1 MAERDI
7 PDGWSSARRTQSDEM
22 ARLFNTE
29 QSANHEYGVPATGS
43 SSRSVSSKNKS
54 NSKKSTLK
62 SHSKEIL
69 PAKNSSRKLPRFLTS
84 WVLWAFLLAFV
95 PGTIGFM
102 AMAILFKLPTA
113 PNCPSIFWPLASAS
127 VRIHCAQV
135 AASKETV
142 KDLLQAID
150 LVKKLPQT
158 HPLRS
163 EIDRNIEDW
172 SRSVLELADDSF
184 QAGRLE
190 EAIEIA
196 RKLPDDVSAF
206 KLVEDQIDSW
216 KLTWAKGEDIY
227 KEAED
232 ELREQRWQ
240 SAFMRSAKLLRLNN
254 RFWASTKY
262 EELNNVIVGARED
275 GEKLAKAEDLSKSK
289 NVDKILQGIKL
300 AQSIG
305 KNSYIYQKAQEAIPD
320 FGLRMLELAENK
332 LEQRDADEAI
342 YIAQR
347 IPPISS
353 IEPETTDFI
362 ALAEAQR
369 NAWTGTISGLEAAIA
384 SAQQIDSNRPIYLKA
399 QKLIGTWQLEIEDV
413 SRLERARTLASQ
425 GSIGDLSA
433 AIAEAKMIPKN
444 NPRAKEARKEINTW
458 ASQVQTIEDRP
469 YLERAEELAL
479 YGDTSSLKA
488 AIAEASRIRSGRSLY
503 REARKKIAG
512 WSRKVQRIED
522 QPLLDQA
529 RSLANSGDLRA
540 AISTAK
546 QISSGRVLSRQAQRD
561 INEWQAE
568 VSATTNWRKA
578 REVALRGTPN
588 ALSQAIRL
596 ARRVPRGTALRS
608 DARIAMDQ
616 WSQQLL
622 DIARNQS
629 QSDII
634 RAIETAKL
642 VPRGTQAYSAAQ
654 QQIGNW
660 RDYLN
665 PPEPEPIPE
674 PEPEPEP
681 QTVEPS
687 APQPL
692 PITGNTL

>member
-43 SSRSVSSKNKS
+43 SSKSVSSQNKS
-54 NSKKSTLK
+54 NSKNSALK
-62 SHSKEIL
+62 SHSKENL
-69 PAKNSSRKLPRFLTS
+69 PVKASPKKLPRWLTS

-102 AMAILFKLPTA
+102 AMAILLKLPTA

-127 VRIHCAQV
+127 VRMHCAQV
-135 AASKETV
+135 AASKDTV
-142 KDLLQAID
+142 KDLLQAVD
-150 LVKKLPQT
+150 LVKNLPPN

-172 SRSVLELADDSF
+172 SRGVLQLADQSF

-196 RKLPDDVSAF
+196 SKLPEDVSAS
-206 KLVEDQIDSW
+206 KLVDSQVDSW
-216 KLTWAKGEDIY
+216 KLTWTKGEDIY
-227 KEAED
+227 KQAEG
-232 ELREQRWQ
+232 EMREQRWQ

-254 RFWASTKY
+254 KFWASTKY
-262 EELNNVIVGARED
+262 EELNNLILGAKED
-275 GEKLAKAEDLSKSK
+275 GQKLAKAESLSKSK
-289 NVDKILQGIKL
+289 NVDKILEGIKL

-305 KNSYIYQKAQEAIPD
+305 KNSYVYQKAQEAIPD
-320 FGLRMLELAENK
+320 FGLRMLELAEKK
-332 LEQRDADEAI
+332 LEQRDPDEAI

-362 ALAEAQR
+362 SLAEAQR

-384 SAQQIDSNRPIYLKA
+384 SAEQIDSDRAIYQKA
-399 QKLIGTWQLEIEDV
+399 QKLIAGWQLEIEDV

-425 GSIGDLSA
+425 GSIGDLTA

-444 NPRAKEARKEINTW
+444 NPRAKEARKEINNW
-458 ASQVQTIEDRP
+458 ASQVQKIEDRP

-479 YGDTSSLKA
+479 YGDSSSLKS
-488 AIAEASRIRSGRSLY
+488 AIAEASRIRRGRSLY
-503 REARKKIAG
+503 REARKKIAA
-512 WSRKVQRIED
+512 WSRKLQRIED
-522 QPLLDQA
+522 QPYLDQA
-529 RSLANSGDLRA
+529 RSLANSGDLSS

-546 QISSGRVLSRQAQRD
+546 QIRSGRVLSRQAQRD

-568 VSATTNWRKA
+568 VSATNNWRKA
-578 REVALRGTPN
+578 REVALSGTPK

-616 WSQQLL
+616 WSQQLF
-622 DIARNQS
+622 DIARTQS
-629 QSDII
+629 QSDIV

-642 VPRGTQAYSAAQ
+642 VPRGTQAYSSAQ
-654 QQIGNW
+654 QQIGTW

-674 PEPEPEP
+674 PEPEP
-681 QTVEPS
+681 QIVEPS
-687 APQPL
+687 APQSL

>member
-29 QSANHEYGVPATGS
+29 QSANHEYGVPVTGS
-43 SSRSVSSKNKS
+43 SSKSVSSKNKS
-54 NSKKSTLK
+54 NSKKN
-62 SHSKEIL
+62 L
-69 PAKNSSRKLPRFLTS
+69 PAKASSGKLPRWLTS

-127 VRIHCAQV
+127 VRIHCAQL

-163 EIDRNIEDW
+163 EIDRNVEDW
-172 SRSVLELADDSF
+172 SRTVLQLADESF

-196 RKLPDDVSAF
+196 RKLPEDVSVY

-216 KLTWAKGEDIY
+216 KLTWAKATDIY
-227 KEAED
+227 KEAEG

-262 EELNNVIVGARED
+262 EELNNLIITARED
-275 GEKLAKAEDLSKSK
+275 GEKLAQAEDLSKSR

-300 AQSIG
+300 ARSIG
-305 KNSYIYQKAQEAIPD
+305 KNSYVYQKAQEAIPD
-320 FGLRMLELAENK
+320 FGLKMLELAENK

-369 NAWTGTISGLEAAIA
+369 NAWTGTISGLEAAVA
-384 SAQQIDSNRPIYLKA
+384 SAQQIDSNRPIYQKA
-399 QKLIGTWQLEIEDV
+399 QKLIASWQLEIEDV

-433 AIAEAKMIPKN
+433 AIAEAKMIPSN
-444 NPRAKEARKEINTW
+444 NPRGREARKEINNW

-479 YGDTSSLKA
+479 YGDTSSLKG
-488 AIAEASRIRSGRSLY
+488 AIAEANRISRGRSLY
-503 REARKKIAG
+503 REAQKKIAA
-512 WSRKVQRIED
+512 WNSKVQRIED
-522 QPLLDQA
+522 QPYLDQA
-529 RSLANSGDLRA
+529 RSLANSGDLVA

-546 QISSGRVLSRQAQRD
+546 QIQSGRVLSQQAQRD

-568 VSATTNWRKA
+568 VSATNNWRRA
-578 REVALRGTPN
+578 REVALGGTPN
-588 ALSQAIRL
+588 ALSQAINL
-596 ARRVPRGTALRS
+596 ARRVPRGTVLRS

-616 WSQQLL
+616 WSQQLF

-629 QSDII
+629 QSDIV

-642 VPRGTQAYSAAQ
+642 VPKGTQAYSSAQ
-654 QQIGNW
+654 QQIGTW

-674 PEPEPEP
+674 PEPEP

-687 APQPL
+687 APEPL

>member
-29 QSANHEYGVPATGS
+29 QSANHEYGVPVTGS
-43 SSRSVSSKNKS
+43 SSKSVSSKNKS
-54 NSKKSTLK
+54 NSKKN
-62 SHSKEIL
+62 L
-69 PAKNSSRKLPRFLTS
+69 PAKSSSGKLPRWLTS
-84 WVLWAFLLAFV
+84 WVLWAFLLAFI

-127 VRIHCAQV
+127 VRVHCAQV

-150 LVKKLPQT
+150 LVKNLPQT

-163 EIDRNIEDW
+163 EIDRNVEDW
-172 SRSVLELADDSF
+172 SRSVLQLADESF

-196 RKLPDDVSAF
+196 RKLPEDVSIY

-216 KLTWAKGEDIY
+216 KLTWARATDIY
-227 KEAED
+227 KEAEG

-262 EELNNVIVGARED
+262 EELNNLIVTARED
-275 GEKLAKAEDLSKSK
+275 GEKLAEAESLSKSR
-289 NVDKILQGIKL
+289 NVDKILKGIKL

-305 KNSYIYQKAQEAIPD
+305 KNSYVYQKAQEAIPD
-320 FGLRMLELAENK
+320 FGLRMLALAENK

-342 YIAQR
+342 YIAQK
-347 IPPISS
+347 IPPISA

-362 ALAEAQR
+362 SLAEAQR
-369 NAWTGTISGLEAAIA
+369 NAWTGTISGLEAAVA
-384 SAQQIDSNRPIYLKA
+384 SAQQIDSNRPIYQKA
-399 QKLIGTWQLEIEDV
+399 QKLIASWQLEIEDV

-433 AIAEAKMIPKN
+433 AIAEAKMIPSN
-444 NPRAKEARKEINTW
+444 NPRGREARKEINNW

-479 YGDTSSLKA
+479 FGDTSSLKG
-488 AIAEASRIRSGRSLY
+488 AIAEASRIRRGRSLY
-503 REARKKIAG
+503 REAQKKIAA
-512 WSRKVQRIED
+512 WSAKVQRVED
-522 QPLLDQA
+522 QPYLDQA
-529 RSLANSGDLRA
+529 RSLASSGDLSA

-546 QISSGRVLSRQAQRD
+546 QIKSGRVLSQQAQRD
-561 INEWQAE
+561 INQWQAE
-568 VSATTNWRKA
+568 VSATNNWRKA
-578 REVALRGTPN
+578 REVALGGTPN
-588 ALSQAIRL
+588 ALSQAIGL

-616 WSQQLL
+616 WSQQLF
-622 DIARNQS
+622 DIARTQS
-629 QSDII
+629 QSDIV

-642 VPRGTQAYSAAQ
+642 VPKGTQAYSAAQ
-654 QQIGNW
+654 QQIGTW

-665 PPEPEPIPE
+665 PPEPEP
-674 PEPEPEP
+674 EPEP
-681 QTVEPS
+681 QPLPQIVEP
-687 APQPL
+687 APEPQ

>member
-7 PDGWSSARRTQSDEM
+7 PDSWSSARRTQSDKM

-43 SSRSVSSKNKS
+43 SSKSVSSKNKS

-62 SHSKEIL
+62 SHSKENL
-69 PAKNSSRKLPRFLTS
+69 PAPSSPKKLPRWLKS

-102 AMAILFKLPTA
+102 AMAILLKLPTA

-127 VRIHCAQV
+127 VRMHCAQV

-142 KDLLQAID
+142 KDLLQAVD
-150 LVKKLPQT
+150 LVKNLPPN

-172 SRSVLELADDSF
+172 SRNVLQLADQSF

-196 RKLPDDVSAF
+196 RKLPEDVSAF
-206 KLVEDQIDSW
+206 KLVEDQIDNW

-227 KEAED
+227 KEAEG
-232 ELREQRWQ
+232 EMREQRWQ

-254 RFWASTKY
+254 KFWASTKY
-262 EELNNVIVGARED
+262 EELNNLIVGARED
-275 GEKLAKAEDLSKSK
+275 GDKLAKAESLSKSK
-289 NVDKILQGIKL
+289 NVDKILQAIKL
-300 AQSIG
+300 AQSIA
-305 KNSYIYQKAQEAIPD
+305 KNSYVYQKAQEAIPD
-320 FGLRMLELAENK
+320 FGLEMLKLAERK
-332 LEQRDADEAI
+332 LEQEDASEAI

-369 NAWTGTISGLEAAIA
+369 NAWTGTISGLEAAIS
-384 SAQQIDSNRPIYLKA
+384 SAQQIDSNRPIYQKA
-399 QKLIGTWQLEIEDV
+399 QKLIAGWQLEIEDV
-413 SRLERARTLASQ
+413 SRLERARNLASQ
-425 GSIGDLSA
+425 GSIGDLTA

-479 YGDTSSLKA
+479 FGDTSSLKA
-488 AIAEASRIRSGRSLY
+488 AIAEASRIRRGRSLY

-512 WSRKVQRIED
+512 WSRKVQRVED
-522 QPLLDQA
+522 QPVLDQA
-529 RSLANSGDLRA
+529 RSLANRGDLSA

-546 QISSGRVLSRQAQRD
+546 QIRSGRVLSRQAQRD

-578 REVALRGTPN
+578 REVALSGTPK

-596 ARRVPRGTALRS
+596 ARRVPRGTGLRS
-608 DARIAMDQ
+608 DARVAMDQ
-616 WSQQLL
+616 WSQQLF
-622 DIARNQS
+622 DIARTQS
-629 QSDII
+629 QSDIV

-654 QQIGNW
+654 RQIGTW

-665 PPEPEPIPE
+665 PPEPEPVPE
-674 PEPEPEP
+674 PEPL
-681 QTVEPS
+681 TVEPS
-687 APQPL
+687 APEPL

>member
-7 PDGWSSARRTQSDEM
+7 PDGWSSARRTQSDDM
-22 ARLFNTE
+22 TRLFNTE
-29 QSANHEYGVPATGS
+29 QSAERRYDFPATGS
-43 SSRSVSSKNKS
+43 SSKSVSSKNKS
-54 NSKKSTLK
+54 NSKKMTVAG
-62 SHSKEIL
+62 HSKETV
-69 PAKNSSRKLPRFLTS
+69 PARSSSGRLPRWLTS

-102 AMAILFKLPTA
+102 AMGILFKLPSA

-127 VRIHCAQV
+127 VRMHCAQL
-135 AASKETV
+135 AASKDTV

-150 LVKKLPQT
+150 LVNKLPQN

-163 EIDRNIEDW
+163 EIDRSVEDW
-172 SRSVLELADDSF
+172 SRDILQLADQSF

-196 RKLPDDVSAF
+196 RKIPEDLSAS
-206 KLVEDQIDSW
+206 KLVEDQVDSW
-216 KLTWAKGEDIY
+216 KLIWSKAQDIY
-227 KEAED
+227 KEAEG
-232 ELREQRWQ
+232 EMREQRWQ

-254 RFWASTKY
+254 KFWASTKY
-262 EELNNVIVGARED
+262 EELNNLIIGARED
-275 GEKLAKAEDLSKSK
+275 GEKLAKAERLSKSK
-289 NVDKILQGIKL
+289 NVDNILKAIKL
-300 AQSIG
+300 AESIG
-305 KNSYIYQKAQEAIPD
+305 KKSYVYQKAQEAIPD
-320 FGLRMLELAENK
+320 FGLEMLELAENK
-332 LEQRDADEAI
+332 LEQKDADEAI
-342 YIAQR
+342 YIAQS

-384 SAQQIDSNRPIYLKA
+384 SAEEIDSNRPIYQKA
-399 QKLIGTWQLEIEDV
+399 QKLISTWQLEIEDV

-425 GSIGDLSA
+425 GSIGNLSA
-433 AIAEAKMIPKN
+433 AIAEAKMIPRN
-444 NPRAKEARKEINTW
+444 NPRAKEARAEINSW

-469 YLERAEELAL
+469 FLERAEELAL
-479 YGDTSSLKA
+479 FGDTSSLKA
-488 AIAEASRIRSGRSLY
+488 AITEASRIRRGRSLY
-503 REARKKIAG
+503 PEARKKIAS
-512 WSRKVQRIED
+512 WSRRVQRVED
-522 QPLLDQA
+522 QPYLDQA

-546 QISSGRVLSRQAQRD
+546 QIRSGRVLSRQAQRD

-578 REVALRGTPN
+578 REVALSGTPK

-596 ARRVPRGTALRS
+596 ARRVPRGTGLRN

-616 WSQQLL
+616 WSHQLF
-622 DIARNQS
+622 DIARTQS
-629 QSDII
+629 QSDIV

-642 VPRGTQAYSAAQ
+642 IPSGTQAYRSAQ
-654 QQIGNW
+654 SQIRTW

-665 PPEPEPIPE
+665 PPDPDPAQPEV
-674 PEPEPEP
+674 
-681 QTVEPS
+681 VEPS
-687 APQPL
+687 ASEPQ

>member
-7 PDGWSSARRTQSDEM
+7 PDGWSSARRTQSDDM
-22 ARLFNTE
+22 TRLFNTE
-29 QSANHEYGVPATGS
+29 QSADRKYGFPATGS
-43 SSRSVSSKNKS
+43 NSKSVSSKNKS

-62 SHSKEIL
+62 GHSKENL
-69 PAKNSSRKLPRFLTS
+69 PAHSSSGKLPRWLTS

-102 AMAILFKLPTA
+102 AMAILLKLPSA

-127 VRIHCAQV
+127 VRMHCAQV

-150 LVKKLPQT
+150 LVKNLPQN

-163 EIDRNIEDW
+163 EIDRNVEDW
-172 SRSVLELADDSF
+172 SRDILQLADQSF

-196 RKLPDDVSAF
+196 RKIPSDVSAS

-216 KLTWAKGEDIY
+216 KLTWSKANDIY
-227 KEAED
+227 EKAEG
-232 ELREQRWQ
+232 EMREQRWQ
-240 SAFMRSAKLLRLNN
+240 SAFMQSAKLLRLNN

-262 EELNNVIVGARED
+262 EELNKLILGAKED
-275 GEKLAKAEDLSKSK
+275 GQKLAKAESLSKSK
-289 NVDKILQGIKL
+289 NVDQILRAIKL

-305 KNSYIYQKAQEAIPD
+305 KNSYVYQKAQEAIPD
-320 FGLRMLELAENK
+320 FGMRMLELAENK

-347 IPPISS
+347 IPPISE

-384 SAQQIDSNRPIYLKA
+384 SAQEIDSNRPIYRKA
-399 QKLIGTWQLEIEDV
+399 QKLIATWQLEIEDV

-433 AIAEAKMIPKN
+433 AIAEAKMIPRN
-444 NPRAKEARKEINTW
+444 NPRAKEARKEINNW

-479 YGDTSSLKA
+479 FGDASSLKA
-488 AIAEASRIRSGRSLY
+488 AIAEASRIRRGRSLY
-503 REARKKIAG
+503 REARKKIAS
-512 WSRKVQRIED
+512 WSRRVQRIED
-522 QPLLDQA
+522 QPYLDQA
-529 RSLANSGDLRA
+529 RSLANSGDLGA
-540 AISTAK
+540 AIQTAK
-546 QISSGRVLSRQAQRD
+546 QIRSGRVLSRQAQRD
-561 INEWQAE
+561 INEWQSE
-568 VSATTNWRKA
+568 VSARTNWRRA
-578 REVALRGTPN
+578 REVALGGTPK
-588 ALSQAIRL
+588 ALSQAINL

-616 WSQQLL
+616 WSQQLF
-622 DIARNQS
+622 DIARTQS
-629 QSDII
+629 QSDIV

-642 VPRGTQAYSAAQ
+642 VPRGTQAYGQAREQISAWQ
-654 QQIGNW
+654 
-660 RDYLN
+660 DFLN
-665 PPEPEPIPE
+665 PPAPE
-674 PEPEPEP
+674 PEPEVIQPSAPEP
-681 QTVEPS
+681 QPQSEP
-687 APQPL
+687 L
-692 PITGNTL
+692 TGNTL